1 MLRFAGIFLTV
12 LFVLFGIEMLNPVQK
27 AVVQPFTFFLAE
39 VSSAII
45 APFDDTAISF
55 GKIIQNKVN
64 GFAVSIESG
73 CNGVE
78 AIIMLAA
85 AVIAFPAT
93 VKQKVAAIILG
104 SLAIQVLNI
113 ARIVSL
119 YYLGQWSFAAFEWAH
134 LYIWPVLIM
143 VDVLIVFLVWLNYL
157 NRQSPQTNEAAA

>member
-1 MLRFAGIFLTV
+1 
-12 LFVLFGIEMLNPVQK
+12 MLNPVQK

-39 VSSAII
+39 VSSTII

-55 GKIIQNKVN
+55 GKIIQNKVT

-85 AVIAFPAT
+85 AILAFPANL
-93 VKQKVAAIILG
+93 KQKVAAIIFG

-113 ARIVSL
+113 ARIISL

-157 NRQSPQTNEAAA
+157 NRQSPQTSEAAA